1 MAACAGQPVA
11 ACGLSARSVKLA
23 ATCVHGGESPCPL
36 LNAAGRRRSPATLPG
51 HLAGRPPRNKGAA
64 LPARPPPVEEIVAVM
79 RAAGDDSHGARM
91 RALIVLLW
99 RAGLR
104 INEALTLTE
113 HDLDARLGAI
123 LVRHGNLGSVGEDI
137 SEGADQIVVWLR
149 DNNAW
154 VEQHEDAIRDFLKGI
169 LPAAK
174 DAAGGVL
181 TGVLGGLSF
190 AAQLVSGALLMFVF
204 LLYVVTGGDAIWGW
218 IQDRFGA
225 SRRERVGVVGVTA
238 WNAASGYIRGIAL
251 VALIDTTVITIGMLV
266 IGTPHV
272 GTLALLTFVSL
283 FIPIL
288 GAWVSGAVTVLVTLA
303 SVGTDAAVAM
313 AAVILIAQQLDSM
326 FVTPLVYQKTV
337 NLHPIVTLTAV
348 IVGSQLLGIVGAFLA
363 VPMVAVGWAVY
374 NALEQ
379 PGPKPT
385 GPADPGLAAA
395 GPGRKNRPHPPPST
409 GIRSPH
415 RGHGDAGSRGSGSSP
430 RFAGGRVAASLRA

>member
-1 MAACAGQPVA
+1 
-11 ACGLSARSVKLA
+11 
-23 ATCVHGGESPCPL
+23 
-36 LNAAGRRRSPATLPG
+36 
-51 HLAGRPPRNKGAA
+51 
-64 LPARPPPVEEIVAVM
+64 
-79 RAAGDDSHGARM
+79 
-91 RALIVLLW
+91 
-99 RAGLR
+99 
-104 INEALTLTE
+104 LTE

-303 SVGTDAAVAM
+303 SVGTGAAVAM

-395 GPGRKNRPHPPPST
+395 GP
-409 GIRSPH
+409 
-415 RGHGDAGSRGSGSSP
+415 
-430 RFAGGRVAASLRA
+430 